1 MFVISSRVRITGIE
15 NYRGKFYLAFMYDRN
30 ISSKIKISCFL
41 CYLIDL
47 RVRKH
52 FI

>member
-1 MFVISSRVRITGIE
+1 MFVISNRVRIIGIE
-15 NYRGKFYLAFMYDRN
+15 NYRGKFYLEFMYDRN
-30 ISSKIKISCFL
+30 ISSKKISCFL
-41 CYLIDL
+41 CDLIDL